1 MPEVSDWTERH
12 RPTSERHLE
21 GNEVQRRKIRAWLDD
36 WQNSTP
42 KKKAIL
48 LVGPPGVGKT
58 SVARAIAQDL
68 GWNVIEL
75 NASDARNAAAIRKA
89 ATQGSTHRS
98 LFHDPHAKKQR
109 TLILLDEVDHI
120 SGGLRAVS
128 QDRIDKAMQGADES
142 GREVKLH
149 GDSGGKAELLHLL
162 ANTKQPVILACNEI
176 MGLWGK
182 GSSWRNT
189 RDRFKPHLEIIT
201 FERASNEALR
211 RIAKRVLREE
221 NLDFDDAAVSALV
234 ASNPGDLRALVRD
247 LQVLASTAQGSI
259 TKAMVVAQADS
270 GRRDTTLEVFP
281 GLDALYRETS
291 AQKAV
296 ELGRLIDKPPS
307 ELINWVHWNNASL
320 FPEKISIKR
329 ANHSLALA
337 AQMLMGQ
344 YQNTAHRSWYWSGQ
358 LASLSASVPNKV
370 PFRDRIYS
378 SYPAFLR
385 RQASWVR
392 PAIVNRLTEFTGA
405 SKAAARDEMMPLLAA
420 MIKDSP
426 NIGDSTEF
434 SLSIRLGFSGEE
446 HASMAGL
453 PLSRRSTKDLIEA
466 YNEELAAYMAAQE
479 TLQSAPVE
487 VNEEPVVEPEK
498 NDEESSPSGQMKLF

>member
-1 MPEVSDWTERH
+1 
-12 RPTSERHLE
+12 
-21 GNEVQRRKIRAWLDD
+21 
-36 WQNSTP
+36 
-42 KKKAIL
+42 
-48 LVGPPGVGKT
+48 
-58 SVARAIAQDL
+58 
-68 GWNVIEL
+68 
-75 NASDARNAAAIRKA
+75 
-89 ATQGSTHRS
+89 
-98 LFHDPHAKKQR
+98 
-109 TLILLDEVDHI
+109 
-120 SGGLRAVS
+120 
-128 QDRIDKAMQGADES
+128 
-142 GREVKLH
+142 
-149 GDSGGKAELLHLL
+149 
-162 ANTKQPVILACNEI
+162 
-176 MGLWGK
+176 
-182 GSSWRNT
+182 
-189 RDRFKPHLEIIT
+189 
-201 FERASNEALR
+201 
-211 RIAKRVLREE
+211 LREE

-247 LQVLASTAQGSI
+247 LQVLASTAQGYI
-259 TKAMVVAQADS
+259 TKAMVVAQSDS

-392 PAIVNRLTEFTGA
+392 PAIINRLTEFTGA

-479 TLQSAPVE
+479 TVQSAPIE
-487 VNEEPVVEPEK
+487 IIEEPVVEPEK